1 MGRSFPHH
9 TGPPSCSRWP
19 SLDQA
24 SVMSG
29 RLGAPGYASLG
40 AGSTGMTTA
49 SAAFR
54 PRTELGHSWN
64 LMPAQRGIEK
74 SSSSLREADCST
86 AIEPP
91 HDMSTTEPSAMFAV
105 CRMPGLNRRQQTSV
119 NYSRV
124 RASYGT
130 EPVRCQSCDR
140 RRPAAVRLH
149 GPHQAPRAH
158 GLWHGAGGLSEPA
171 DPSLAAS
178 TPPWCY
184 DTYRRRP
191 RGTASAGCTY
201 RDPTYMT

>member
-1 MGRSFPHH
+1 MRAVPSLGGPEPKNKQRMATLWATTPGRRAAAARLPRHERRTEQLTHTWPPRPASHQPRNSSPCRPTLSNSRIAHHMGRSFPHH

-105 CRMPGLNRRQQTSV
+105 CRMPGLNPNRHR
-119 NYSRV
+119 
-124 RASYGT
+124 
-130 EPVRCQSCDR
+130 
-140 RRPAAVRLH
+140 
-149 GPHQAPRAH
+149 
-158 GLWHGAGGLSEPA
+158 
-171 DPSLAAS
+171 
-178 TPPWCY
+178 
-184 DTYRRRP
+184 
-191 RGTASAGCTY
+191 
-201 RDPTYMT
+201 